1 LVVSYDLF
9 TELVRCSF
17 LGGNQ
22 VIEAKPFTLEPT
34 ILRKYDFLRSDPEFG
49 SKTQMNR
56 LFSEL
61 PSDFKSTAKS
71 ELYRK
76 KKGWIEKSNNERKVK
91 QFSVGEDIFLIP
103 FLSKSSVGIDT
114 SSKDNDTYVC
124 IAFFDNHSAGY
135 HYLEN
140 IINLPKAKKGN
151 GDEFKWNKL
160 NPECRQYVSEN
171 LETLLKIS
179 CTMVIVIKTN
189 ALKSPDEKL
198 VDVFIKL
205 INGWFTNYDYKSDE
219 RVLLRKELF
228 KLSNE
233 TPIHC
238 DSDFQPLTPVKIVK
252 QFVKILADGN
262 SFDASYVLKDSHES
276 EPIQITDILCG
287 ALKQHIIDK
296 NNNFLIPWEFHNKLK
311 TKNSEKFA
319 KCYIWKSKQ

>member
-1 LVVSYDLF
+1 MVISYDLF

-61 PSDFKSTAKS
+61 PSDFKGTAKS

-76 KKGWIEKSNNERKVK
+76 KKGWIERSNNERKVK
-91 QFSVGEDIFLIP
+91 QFSVDEDIFLIP

-114 SSKDNDTYVC
+114 SSKDDDTYVC

-135 HYLEN
+135 HYLEKILN
-140 IINLPKAKKGN
+140 IPKAKKN
-151 GDEFKWNKL
+151 HGDEFKWNKL

-179 CTMVIVIKTN
+179 CSMVIMIKTN
-189 ALKSPDEKL
+189 ALKNPDEKL
-198 VDVFIKL
+198 VDIFIKL
-205 INGWFTNYDYKSDE
+205 INGWFTNYDYKSDD
-219 RVLLRKELF
+219 RLLLRKELF

-262 SFDASYVLKDSHES
+262 PFDPLHVLKDSHES

-311 TKNSEKFA
+311 TKNVEKIA
-319 KCYIWKSKQ
+319 KCYLWKFS